1 MASRSELRKLAQLD
15 EAAIR
20 GTALGAWIQDAL
32 DGEPAAPTPDDRPI
46 LEVLPLNTEQRQ
58 AVVQGLAAPLT
69 VVTGPPGTG
78 KSQVVTS
85 LLANIAWQSH
95 SALFSS
101 KNNHAV
107 DVVESR
113 VNGLGPYPLLLRL
126 GKEDHQARIAQHLT
140 AALSE
145 SASAN
150 DAATYEWLARAHEA
164 DRARYD
170 AVQREIAAVVSLR
183 NAADEL
189 EHEVEPARALFGE
202 RFGLCAR
209 WMWSSPLRACRHS
222 LPPSCRRRIG
232 AILHGPAVA

>member
-1 MASRSELRKLAQLD
+1 MAA
-15 EAAIR
+15 
-20 GTALGAWIQDAL
+20 DAL
-32 DGEPAAPTPDDRPI
+32 NGEPAAPTPDDRPI

-95 SALFSS
+95 SVLFSS

-126 GKEDHQARIAQHLT
+126 GKEEHQARIAQHLT
-140 AALSE
+140 AALGGIGERERCGHLRMARPCARSGLRTIRRG
-145 SASAN
+145 
-150 DAATYEWLARAHEA
+150 AA
-164 DRARYD
+164 
-170 AVQREIAAVVSLR
+170 R
-183 NAADEL
+183 NRRGG
-189 EHEVEPARALFGE
+189 EPAQRG
-202 RFGLCAR
+202 RRTGAR
-209 WMWSSPLRACRHS
+209 
-222 LPPSCRRRIG
+222 G
-232 AILHGPAVA
+232 